1 MGHKSIRHLTI
12 IPPPIDTDL
21 SLRLFLISA
30 DRLGRHSVPPTAG
43 ISANSSPRQRFFSFK
58 LLKVCDDI
66 FSSMLCVVLYSLP
79 LDYIP
84 TMQTSI
90 KIHVIPAVLI
100 LTPTRAAE
108 NYNICF
114 NLLTSLTSR
123 LSLIKTQFS
132 PVRILLVVPK
142 LTTNLLTRLYLFNL
156 NRPVLDL

>member
-1 MGHKSIRHLTI
+1 MISDQSPHCKTFSHPGWQIERQQ
-12 IPPPIDTDL
+12 DL
-21 SLRLFLISA
+21 
-30 DRLGRHSVPPTAG
+30 PPTGG
-43 ISANSSPRQRFFSFK
+43 ISTNGFPGWRFFSFK
-58 LLKVCDDI
+58 YKVCDGL
-66 FSSMLCVVLYSLP
+66 FMLYIIVCCLMFCVPSLP
-79 LDYIP
+79 PDYIP

-114 NLLTSLTSR
+114 NLLTSG

-132 PVRILLVVPK
+132 PVRILLVVPQ
-142 LTTNLLTRLYLFNL
+142 LTTNLLTRLCLFNL

>member
-1 MGHKSIRHLTI
+1 MTTAKVT
-12 IPPPIDTDL
+12 PDL

-100 LTPTRAAE
+100 LTPTRAPE
-108 NYNICF
+108 NYNICS
-114 NLLTSLTSR
+114 NLVAHSSYSLSSLLLLTCENAVGG
-123 LSLIKTQFS
+123 
-132 PVRILLVVPK
+132 P
-142 LTTNLLTRLYLFNL
+142 TTHN
-156 NRPVLDL
+156 